1 MSTQLLG
8 AEKEASVQKVN
19 KNSHPFIP
27 NTSESIRLK
36 MLEAIGVG
44 SIEELY
50 SDIPAEV
57 RVSHPLKIPAFNS
70 EHEVL
75 THIEALLSQN
85 QSTKEIPTFLGAGI
99 YNHGLHALPSRDLSG
114 PLASTV
120 RVPVNNGGLDRDG
133 GCKLLTL

>member
-27 NTSESIRLK
+27 NTSESIRRK

-50 SDIPAEV
+50 SDIHSEV
-57 RVSHPLKIPAFNS
+57 RVSHPLKIQGFNS
-70 EHEVL
+70 EQEVR
-75 THIEALLSQN
+75 THIEALLLQN
-85 QSTKEIPTFLGAGI
+85 QSTKQIRTVLGDVV
-99 YNHGLHALPSRDLSG
+99 L
-114 PLASTV
+114 
-120 RVPVNNGGLDRDG
+120 
-133 GCKLLTL
+133 K

>member
-8 AEKEASVQKVN
+8 AEKEANVQKVN

-85 QSTKEIPTFLGAGI
+85 QSTKEIPTFLG
-99 YNHGLHALPSRDLSG
+99 G

-120 RVPVNNGGLDRDG
+120 RVPVNNGGLDWDG

>member
-27 NTSESIRLK
+27 NTSESIRRE

-50 SDIPAEV
+50 SDIPGEV

-85 QSTKEIPTFLGAGI
+85 QSTKEIPTFLGAGKI
-99 YNHGLHALPSRDLSG
+99 GR
-114 PLASTV
+114 ASCRE
-120 RVPVNNGGLDRDG
+120 RV
-133 GCKLLTL
+133 